1 MTHNPLVGGSSPPG
15 PTIYKGFRGFSFL
28 KSVNTCEHL
37 LLCSQITFFAFHNW
51 PKGVD
56 RALSTKEV
64 LLDPDTFGGKE
75 DRLPYVEQAFKN
87 AEEQI
92 KK

>member
-1 MTHNPLVGGSSPPG
+1 
-15 PTIYKGFRGFSFL
+15 
-28 KSVNTCEHL
+28 
-37 LLCSQITFFAFHNW
+37 
-51 PKGVD
+51 
-56 RALSTKEV
+56 V